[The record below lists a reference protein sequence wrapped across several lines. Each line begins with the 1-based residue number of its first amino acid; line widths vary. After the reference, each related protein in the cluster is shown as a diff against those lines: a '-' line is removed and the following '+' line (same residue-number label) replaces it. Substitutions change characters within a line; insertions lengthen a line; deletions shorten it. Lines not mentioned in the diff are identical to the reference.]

1 CQGESLSDPRPVPQ
15 LWETSP
21 PSSLLRPPP
30 ELLLLWETLS
40 SSYPFKVSVVSFL
53 GPALLP
59 LSLCLSIRLSSSQVF
74 ILSLNLSRLLP
85 SSSHFLLPSHG
96 DVPLPRGPP
105 PQQQR
110 QAPPCLH
117 LHLPPHSYYF
127 SSSYSSSSPSSSTS
141 STSSSLC
148 PTSSPSS
155 SLLPTAVILGRGAS
169 RCQRPA
175 CTLQAGGQEAQRRQK
190 SRKFGDSQ
198 LPSLGTKTPPPS
210 PHRVN
215 EVRMIGGQIIG
226 GVAMVSPERMS
237 PIRRSLRLDSN
248 GAGVEI
254 VNRSRGSGSSSST
267 SSVFL
272 DSPLGQPER
281 LLHGHV
287 TDSNPQSERMK
298 AMEEQIASLAG
309 LVHSALSMGSDVP
322 AVKALSENAECKHL
336 KNGAGASPE
345 VPVAVIDS
353 VSPPPPSDS
362 GLQQSLVLA
371 KGMCVIC
378 DSNSTNS
385 DTYR

>member
-1 CQGESLSDPRPVPQ
+1 MV
-15 LWETSP
+15 TSP
-21 PSSLLRPPP
+21 
-30 ELLLLWETLS
+30 EL
-40 SSYPFKVSVVSFL
+40 
-53 GPALLP
+53 
-59 LSLCLSIRLSSSQVF
+59 
-74 ILSLNLSRLLP
+74 
-85 SSSHFLLPSHG
+85 
-96 DVPLPRGPP
+96 
-105 PQQQR
+105 
-110 QAPPCLH
+110 
-117 LHLPPHSYYF
+117 
-127 SSSYSSSSPSSSTS
+127 
-141 STSSSLC
+141 
-148 PTSSPSS
+148 
-155 SLLPTAVILGRGAS
+155 
-169 RCQRPA
+169 
-175 CTLQAGGQEAQRRQK
+175 RQK

-353 VSPPPPSDS
+353 VSPAPPSDS

-371 KGMCVIC
+371 KRHVCDLRLQLNQLRHLQLSNQESLRAMLRMAGEELVVLMCDGLAQSEEAVNRRLEMERERIHYL
-378 DSNSTNS
+378 T
-385 DTYR
+385 TEERTLKQLQ